1 MGLATVIVRDDI
13 KTAFVL
19 PPKCGSM
26 SIKRFLLSLGFV
38 PLVHSTFHPY
48 NHTKYQDAVKVFP
61 ELSDYSIYGVFRDPL
76 ERFVSALK
84 FACAEVSKYGYD
96 YFVENFDKI
105 HPNARVF
112 FERQVE
118 WLDQPRIK
126 VLDFSNIANDITD
139 VVKGLN
145 VKVAFPHLNSSP
157 AIDLP
162 ISDAVRAF
170 VKDRY
175 LPDYQFAKLIL
186 GKNYL

>member
-19 PPKCGSM
+19 PPKCGST
-26 SIKRFLLSLGFV
+26 SIKRFMLFIEFT
-38 PLVHSTFHPY
+38 PLVHPTFHPY
-48 NHTKYQDAVKVFP
+48 NHTKYQEAVKFFP
-61 ELSDYSIYGVFRDPL
+61 ELFDYSIYGVFRDPL

-126 VLDFSNIANDITD
+126 VLDFSNIVDEITA
-139 VVKGLN
+139 VVKNLN
-145 VKVAFPHLNSSP
+145 AKIAFPHLNPSP

-170 VKDRY
+170 VKEQYSLD
-175 LPDYQFAKLIL
+175 
-186 GKNYL
+186 